1 MNNQGEYKSVLNT
14 LVLELK
20 IQRLDYIEKAHLFK
34 KALELEKKQPEKG
47 TAVKR
52 LARKIGL
59 SENNWKEI
67 YRCMKVLE
75 ANKKT
80 KKLITQGKI
89 KPEKVARILY
99 NLKDKSK
106 ENEVIKKAITEN
118 LPTQRA
124 ELEVFELNNPKA
136 ILKHL
141 NNDCRRFNELLNK
154 YKEKIKSLEG
164 KEKLTARQIIG
175 TVVTTID
182 KVLGA

>member
-1 MNNQGEYKSVLNT
+1 MNDAEYKSVLNT

-20 IQRLDYIEKAHLFK
+20 VQKLDFIEKAHLFK
-34 KALELEKKQPEKG
+34 KALELEKKRKEKG

-52 LARKIGL
+52 LAQKIGL
-59 SENNWKEI
+59 SENNWKEV

-80 KKLITQGKI
+80 RKLIKEGKI

-99 NLKDKSK
+99 NLKDASK
-106 ENEVIKKAITEN
+106 ENEVIRKAIKEG

-124 ELEVFELNNPKA
+124 EREVSELNNPKA

-141 NNDCRRFNELLNK
+141 QKDCRSFIELL
-154 YKEKIKSLEG
+154 KEYETKLGKLEDID
-164 KEKLTARQIIG
+164 KLTARQIIG
-175 TVVTTID
+175 QVITMID
-182 KVLGA
+182 KVLEK